1 MFDSIRTMMR
11 EPLVHFLLGGV
22 GLFLLFNLVSDSD
35 RVADDEIVV
44 TAGQIEHMVTIFRK
58 TRQRAPTGQEL
69 RGLIDNFIVEEM
81 LYREAV
87 SIGLDQD
94 DTIIRR
100 RLRQKMEF
108 LLDDFT
114 AVEPSDADL
123 QQFLDENP
131 DRFRADALI
140 SFVQVYLNEFS
151 RDKAEAVLAKLQS
164 GDVAKP
170 DELSESHLLPFRFD
184 DASEAVV
191 SAQFGEKFKT
201 MLFDLEV
208 GQWIGPVDSPFGIH
222 FVRIGNIVAGRIPGL
237 AEIRKEVEREWLADF
252 RKIAQ
257 KEILDQMKMGYTV
270 TVEMPDQLQP

>member
-1 MFDSIRTMMR
+1 MFNSIRTMVR
-11 EPLVHFLLGGV
+11 EPLVHFLLGGA
-22 GLFLLFNLVSDSD
+22 GLFLLFSLVSDSD
-35 RVADDEIVV
+35 RIANDEIVV
-44 TAGQIEHMVTIFRK
+44 STGQIEHMVSIFQK
-58 TRQRAPTGQEL
+58 TRQRAPTGEEL

-123 QQFLDENP
+123 QQFLDDNP
-131 DRFRADALI
+131 GRFRADALI
-140 SFVQVYLNEFS
+140 SFVQVYMNEFS

-164 GDVAKP
+164 GDVANP
-170 DELSESHLLPFRFD
+170 DELSESHLLPFSFD
-184 DASEAVV
+184 DASEFVI
-191 SAQFGEKFKT
+191 SAQFGEKFKA
-201 MLFDLEV
+201 MLFSLEV

-237 AEIRKEVEREWLADF
+237 TEIRKAVEREWLVDF

-257 KEILDQMKMGYTV
+257 KEILEQMKMGYSV
-270 TVEMPDQLQP
+270 TVDLPGYLEQ